1 MACWKRLIS
10 RGRSTISDFFNG
22 SVSLIYVTW
31 LTKGVCVF
39 FGMLLMG
46 GIGSFT
52 LHQMISPEI
61 ANVFHERNQ
70 LRFELSVLHTHFEN
84 ISQVAQSRLEMIHLL
99 EKQLEKE
106 ILHAA
111 EVTAAAR
118 IADAAT
124 AAMIGTYGN
133 ASFND
138 LDAKWTL
145 SFVQNETNPSDQ
157 SYLRD
162 TMRRYQVKYWL
173 PTLLYTLMLSGVL
186 LFCAFVR
193 IKRLASAEMMPN
205 RFHSVQEL
213 EQRRLRQTESS
224 NSFME
229 RDEESL
235 IFEHQHGDSMV

>member
-1 MACWKRLIS
+1 
-10 RGRSTISDFFNG
+10 
-22 SVSLIYVTW
+22 
-31 LTKGVCVF
+31 
-39 FGMLLMG
+39 MLLMG
-46 GIGSFT
+46 GVGSFT

-61 ANVFHERNQ
+61 ANTLHERNQ
-70 LRFELSVLHTHFEN
+70 LRFELSALHTQFDN
-84 ISQVAQSRLEMIHLL
+84 ISQVAQSRLEMIHQL

-124 AAMIGTYGN
+124 AAMIDTYGN

-145 SFVQNETNPSDQ
+145 SSIRNETNQVDQ
-157 SYLRD
+157 TYLRD

-173 PTLLYTLMLSGVL
+173 PTLLYTLMVSSAL

-193 IKRLASAEMMPN
+193 IKRLACEEMYPY
-205 RFHSVQEL
+205 
-213 EQRRLRQTESS
+213 RLNITRQIV
-224 NSFME
+224 E
-229 RDEESL
+229 RHARQPSRSHPYMARDVESL
-235 IFEHQHGDSMV
+235 EFEDHGGSIV